1 MMLSSSA
8 SSMLPSQTLAASNNV
23 SLCKQHSA
31 KTLQRAQSGSLN
43 TLPAPSV
50 FRRSDSGPVQ
60 AASLVGPVL
69 LQSRNDQP
77 AERRLD
83 EAVELQLQQIPVS
96 QLATTMSPTKQRN
109 NQEFQANFGTAVRY
123 PTLYFQSFLVAAQL
137 CR

>member
-1 MMLSSSA
+1 
-8 SSMLPSQTLAASNNV
+8 MLPSQILVPSNSV
-23 SLCKQHSA
+23 PLCRRHSA

-43 TLPAPSV
+43 ALPAPSV
-50 FRRSDSGPVQ
+50 LRRADSGPVQ
-60 AASLVGPVL
+60 AASRVGHVL

-123 PTLYFQSFLVAAQL
+123 PTFYFESFFVAAQH